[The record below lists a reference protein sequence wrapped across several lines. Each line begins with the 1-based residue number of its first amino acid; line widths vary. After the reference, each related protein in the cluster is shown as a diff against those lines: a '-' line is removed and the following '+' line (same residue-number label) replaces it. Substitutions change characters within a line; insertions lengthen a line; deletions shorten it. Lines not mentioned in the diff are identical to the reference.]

1 MGRMRYISFQNS
13 DILIALN
20 MSVLVRIIAKLWGKK
35 GREERE
41 MLYATFREDKKE
53 FEYVRL
59 SWLYERLYNV
69 I

>member
-13 DILIALN
+13 DVLTALN
-20 MSVLVRIIAKLWGKK
+20 MNVLVRIIAKWLENK
-35 GREERE
+35 GRGES
-41 MLYATFREDKKE
+41 FREDKPE
-53 FEYVRL
+53 VEYVRL